1 MISKVVFLRSQLP
14 KTDSRL
20 QRYISII
27 NGNIK
32 HTIIGWDRTNNQKNE
47 LENEILYKKYSQ
59 IGGGIKNIFNLI
71 TWNIF
76 IIIKL
81 IKYRNTYSHIHAID
95 FDTCMPAII
104 MKFLFRKRFIFDI
117 YDKYTDSRNI
127 SSFYGKIID
136 TIEKYCCLHCDF
148 LILPDE
154 CRKQQLN
161 LSSNQ
166 NNICIIE
173 NIPIYNNNN
182 NIKKTEISYQN
193 EKYDFILSYVGVL
206 EKNHRGLENL
216 LDVISNNKYV
226 QLLIAG
232 NGALK
237 DIVEDYSN
245 KYKNIVYFGEVDSKE
260 ALEIMN
266 SSDIIVGMYYKT
278 IKNHL
283 YASPNKYYEH
293 LMLGK
298 PLLTTFG
305 TNPGDKVIQY
315 DTGFAIGENIYELE
329 NFVMKLNKS
338 ILHSKGCQAKNIW
351 FAFGYDNYIN
361 VIRNKYYNIIE
372 AI

>member
-117 YDKYTDSRNI
+117 YDKYTDSRSI

-136 TIEKYCCLHCDF
+136 SIEKYCCLHCDL

-161 LSSNQ
+161 LSANQ

-173 NIPIYNNNN
+173 NIPIYSN
-182 NIKKTEISYQN
+182 NIKKIEISYQN

-206 EKNHRGLENL
+206 EKNNRGLENL
-216 LDVISNNKYV
+216 LDVISNNKQV

-245 KYKNIVYFGEVDSKE
+245 KYKNIVYFGEVDPKK
-260 ALEIMN
+260 ALGIMN

-278 IKNHL
+278 VKNHL

-298 PLLTTFG
+298 PLLTTLN
-305 TNPGDKVIQY
+305 TNPGDKVIQNN
-315 DTGFAIGENIYELE
+315 TGFAIGETKEDLLNFINLVSKEQVNACGKNAKKIWIEKYANYWNKYNECNIY
-329 NFVMKLNKS
+329 NF
-338 ILHSKGCQAKNIW
+338 
-351 FAFGYDNYIN
+351 
-361 VIRNKYYNIIE
+361 
-372 AI
+372 